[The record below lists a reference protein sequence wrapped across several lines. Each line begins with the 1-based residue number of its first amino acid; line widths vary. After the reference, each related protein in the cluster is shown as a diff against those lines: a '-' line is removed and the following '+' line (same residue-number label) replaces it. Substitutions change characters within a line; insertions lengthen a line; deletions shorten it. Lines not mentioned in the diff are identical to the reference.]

1 MEWYLNDGLNN
12 RLQWGSEIW
21 TCLDFEL
28 SKRGWVEE
36 GPNFK
41 CMYVCMYL
49 DLVSVTTFLK

>member
-41 CMYVCMYL
+41 
-49 DLVSVTTFLK
+49 